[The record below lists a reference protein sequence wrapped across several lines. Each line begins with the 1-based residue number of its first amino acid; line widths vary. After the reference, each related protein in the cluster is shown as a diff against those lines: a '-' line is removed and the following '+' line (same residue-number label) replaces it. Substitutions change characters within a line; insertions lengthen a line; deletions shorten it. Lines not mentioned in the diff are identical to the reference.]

1 MRAAVV
7 PRAST
12 VPDASSSTHSRRGFT
27 AASLVGVVLGVAP
40 RKRVRAEIV
49 DVFADAPPSPESGAC
64 ADCVGEY
71 NGYLNTCDRART
83 SCVSSQNDDAAH
95 FAAPWA
101 YEGARVD
108 AMKRLVGVASGDVA
122 ARGRAGDDI
131 MRSRGRGARAEGGR
145 DVSRKVL
152 SFVSRVEAFDEELG
166 YVRLALAPRDG
177 SSGDETLAE
186 DDDRFGGVFDAEF
199 LFMDNDEVV
208 NVRVAQRGEN
218 ERRRG
223 KLKLSYTD
231 FVAFDDNLARSRAE
245 ELRIAIGW
253 ELIPVIAAFDP
264 KWSDKETLWFERLFN
279 AASGRPSP
287 EYDLDDMRDTM
298 SYD

>member
-1 MRAAVV
+1 
-7 PRAST
+7 
-12 VPDASSSTHSRRGFT
+12 
-27 AASLVGVVLGVAP
+27 
-40 RKRVRAEIV
+40 
-49 DVFADAPPSPESGAC
+49 
-64 ADCVGEY
+64 
-71 NGYLNTCDRART
+71 
-83 SCVSSQNDDAAH
+83 
-95 FAAPWA
+95 
-101 YEGARVD
+101 
-108 AMKRLVGVASGDVA
+108 
-122 ARGRAGDDI
+122 

-218 ERRRG
+218 ERHRG